1 VGSSLQIFYCG
12 LPDVWMPWAQPG
24 RTRPPQVKASWKLG
38 DELKKKAPAKKPKA
52 PKAEKVG
59 RGEIIRL
66 CLRGPGLRGGPGQ
79 RWSLATPHSQP
90 ALAAARAARRQ
101 ALASSARS
109 SCC

>member
-1 VGSSLQIFYCG
+1 
-12 LPDVWMPWAQPG
+12 MPWTQPG
-24 RTRPPQVKASWKLG
+24 RTRSSQVKASWKLG

-66 CLRGPGLRGGPGQ
+66 CLRGPGLWRGPGQ
-79 RWSLATPHSQP
+79 RWSLSTPHSRP
-90 ALAAARAARRQ
+90 ALAVARAARRR
-101 ALASSARS
+101 ALASSACS